1 MRRYVNP
8 KLFFLFYIFSL
19 HWLYSIYVKQFP
31 LRETSTKALG
41 RLLLYRAQVDPPD
54 TLLYKDVLS
63 LLVSSTHDESSEV
76 RRRAL
81 SAIKAVAKVCAWS
94 VFTLYLDTTCII
106 ILPKFYASLT
116 ETFQANPSAI
126 MLHGTIVGPAI
137 AECLKDASTPVRL
150 AAERCAVHALQL
162 TKGTFICI
170 LLLSQQST
178 YILLTSKWSS
188 ESSFEIFK

>member
-106 ILPKFYASLT
+106 ILPKFYVSRYWNIPGKSFSHHVT
-116 ETFQANPSAI
+116 WHNCWSCNSRMFKRCKYSCKTCCRTMRCTCTPINKGYVH
-126 MLHGTIVGPAI
+126 LHFVIISTVNIYIVD
-137 AECLKDASTPVRL
+137 KQMKFRV
-150 AAERCAVHALQL
+150 
-162 TKGTFICI
+162 
-170 LLLSQQST
+170 
-178 YILLTSKWSS
+178 
-188 ESSFEIFK
+188 